1 MSKAQKVRPP
11 KYVWLQYATEAAVA
25 ADIHPERV
33 LTHCRDK
40 ASTRARWAA
49 WAAILATGRYT
60 VAGLAKVC
68 GWHHTS
74 ILYGLKMIRRSENI
88 SAPAKTVADIEL
100 PKPLRQLGKP
110 PTAPNLTE
118 RNWQKAD
125 RIGREHDAFRNFR
138 MSSRSDELSAWWPEF
153 SAAKK
158 KIIYLTPISS
168 QICWREEA
176 RSSLLSRAGVHAH
189 IRCQDQPDRAEN
201 GQRVSIVANG

>member
-33 LTHCRDK
+33 LTHFRDK
-40 ASTRARWAA
+40 ASTRARLAA

-88 SAPAKTVADIEL
+88 SAQAKTVADIEL
-100 PKPLRQLGKP
+100 PKPLRQLEKP

-118 RNWQKAD
+118 WNWQKSD
-125 RIGREHDAFRNFR
+125 RVGREHDAFRNFR
-138 MSSRSDELSAWWPEF
+138 TSSRSDELSAWWPEF

-158 KIIYLTPISS
+158 KIIYLTP
-168 QICWREEA
+168 QFVCC
-176 RSSLLSRAGVHAH
+176 GM
-189 IRCQDQPDRAEN
+189 
-201 GQRVSIVANG
+201 

>member
-1 MSKAQKVRPP
+1 MNIIGAKSSLVRRCKMSKAQKVRPP

-74 ILYGLKMIRRSENI
+74 ILYGLKMHRHGENI
-88 SAPAKTVADIEL
+88 SAQAKTVADIEL
-100 PKPLRQLGKP
+100 PKPLRQLENRRQRQISRNGTGKN
-110 PTAPNLTE
+110 PTALGASMMRSAIFAHLRT
-118 RNWQKAD
+118 
-125 RIGREHDAFRNFR
+125 
-138 MSSRSDELSAWWPEF
+138 SSRSDELSAWWPEF

-158 KIIYLTPISS
+158 KIIYLTPFNSLS
-168 QICWREEA
+168 LPLWRD
-176 RSSLLSRAGVHAH
+176 RS
-189 IRCQDQPDRAEN
+189 PP
-201 GQRVSIVANG
+201 